1 MSYYGDDYGA
11 LSVDDVSEFINV
23 SSYHVSHD
31 ELKQDFSSGEE
42 INVTPGKWR
51 AVKKEHVTS
60 HELQMSL
67 GTGSLLES
75 VIPSASNDLVIPGL
89 DGDPMEEHP
98 PPTHG
103 IKHNTAVQPDFVD
116 HSIKIQPGVAEYSTA
131 FQPRPNIVEHSTAI
145 QSNVIQHSNKIQPY
159 FVDQSTA
166 IQSNVIQ
173 HSNKIQPNV
182 VDHFPDTGVDD
193 FPDSMLY
200 NTQPCYYGTNI
211 LPVQENDDYL
221 LEITNEA
228 HNIKTKV
235 ISPSKTQYVTPEPIP
250 LNLREEY
257 KDIDFSEFPP
267 VYTSLLLHGCSEE
280 IAEQFLGLIEE
291 GLLGSVD
298 WVGDATAKWLITKIS
313 RKSQHQDEGLKQFLD
328 VFRDTEPGSPD
339 PFIAFKQ
346 MCQFIT

>member
-11 LSVDDVSEFINV
+11 LSVDDVSEFINK
-23 SSYHVSHD
+23 SSYHVSYD
-31 ELKQDFSSGEE
+31 ELKQDYSSGEE

-89 DGDPMEEHP
+89 DGDPMEEPP

-116 HSIKIQPGVAEYSTA
+116 HSNKIQPGVVEYSTA
-131 FQPRPNIVEHSTAI
+131 FQPRPNIVE
-145 QSNVIQHSNKIQPY
+145 
-159 FVDQSTA
+159 
-166 IQSNVIQ
+166 

-221 LEITNEA
+221 HEITNEV